1 MPKSSIK
8 NNPPPS
14 KPPSS
19 FTNDN
24 YSTSVNSAT
33 APAKPTPSTTSASP
47 ITPGAFSPKPPPLEL
62 QSTVPDYQIFQAKHP
77 ALGLPFFVKKTY
89 DGNEYDVSEYTMSE
103 IIASVYEMM
112 EQTGIEQGILFL
124 DEINC
129 LSENLAP
136 VMLQFL

>member
-1 MPKSSIK
+1 
-8 NNPPPS
+8 
-14 KPPSS
+14 
-19 FTNDN
+19 
-24 YSTSVNSAT
+24 
-33 APAKPTPSTTSASP
+33 
-47 ITPGAFSPKPPPLEL
+47 
-62 QSTVPDYQIFQAKHP
+62 
-77 ALGLPFFVKKTY
+77 
-89 DGNEYDVSEYTMSE
+89 MSE